1 MLLESPL
8 SFDEE
13 GRIHG
18 LTPEGRASVQLMD
31 MKDPERLELL
41 VRHNGERQSG
51 GTVAMLGCS
60 T

>member
-1 MLLESPL
+1 MWREHF

-31 MKDPERLELL
+31 MNDPERLELRSLL
-41 VRHNGERQSG
+41 VRQGRFS
-51 GTVAMLGCS
+51 
-60 T
+60 